1 MKTFKNCQSCGM
13 PLRKDPKKG
22 GSNADGSRSI
32 MYCSYCYQ
40 DGAFTQPD
48 YSVDDMKKFCV
59 GKMKEMGFPGM
70 VARLF
75 AAGLPRLERW
85 KNTK

>member
-1 MKTFKNCQSCGM
+1 MKIYKNCQSCGM
-13 PLRKDPKKG
+13 PIRKDPKKG
-22 GSNADGSRSI
+22 GSNADGSRNL
-32 MYCSYCYQ
+32 MYCSYCFE

-48 YSVDDMKKFCV
+48 ITVDEMKKLCV

-75 AAGLPRLERW
+75 AGGLPRLERW
-85 KNTK
+85 KNK